1 MSTAESTESTSLR
14 RDDARRRASRK
25 GGRPRIW
32 FVAAIVVG
40 LAVLGVG
47 GWQLWAFMQG
57 GDDERLPADTGVYSN
72 SSVSETLVDRE
83 VDPRELTEPELF
95 ERSGGELSSQGL
107 TFTLEEGEILD
118 DCAPAV
124 WGVRPEDALGSADCS
139 QVARA
144 AYTADDHVAMVV
156 VFNLSDV
163 ASAEVMAESLEPG
176 GSDNDGF
183 VTVMDNEAVADLGA
197 GFSSSEITVQGHYL
211 MVTWVQDRS
220 STDPESHDSL
230 AQPLRTLSNF
240 EMPLFRRLLE
250 HDHDD
255 AADDAGDGV
264 AEEGAQNPEAEPE
277 EAPAE

>member
-14 RDDARRRASRK
+14 RENARRREPGR
-25 GGRPRIW
+25 GGRPRVW

-47 GWQLWAFMQG
+47 GWLAWTFLQG
-57 GDDERLPADTGVYSN
+57 GDDERLPADAGVYSN

-95 ERSGGELSSQGL
+95 ERGGEELSSQGL

-124 WGVRPEDALGSADCS
+124 WGVRPEDALGSADCT
-139 QVARA
+139 QVARG
-144 AYTADDHVAMVV
+144 AYTADDHIAMVT
-156 VFNLSDV
+156 VFNLTDV
-163 ASAEVMAESLEPG
+163 ASAEVMAASLEPG
-176 GSDNDGF
+176 GSENDGF
-183 VTVMDNEAVADLGA
+183 VTVMDNEAVADLGT
-197 GFSSSEITVQGHYL
+197 GYSSAEITVQGHYL
-211 MVTWVQDRS
+211 MVTWVQERS

-230 AQPLRTLSNF
+230 SQPLRTLSNF

-255 AADDAGDGV
+255 AEDEGDAE
-264 AEEGAQNPEAEPE
+264 AAEGAENPEAEAE
-277 EAPAE
+277 DVPAE